1 MKDLRSKKAA
11 LTILFANLYLMLF
24 PQVAYASSN
33 VAEKGV
39 KWVLGQAVWVVILVV
54 ILICIGLAAKKAY
67 AGMIGVLLCGIVVIF
82 FCLSPETLKT
92 IAEQV
97 GQSIFN

>member
-11 LTILFANLYLMLF
+11 LTILFANLYMMLF
-24 PQVAYASSN
+24 PHAVYASSN
-33 VAEKGV
+33 IAEKGV
-39 KWVLGQAVWVVILVV
+39 KWILGQAVWVVILLVV
-54 ILICIGLAAKKAY
+54 LSCAGLAAKKAY
-67 AGMIGVLLCGIVVIF
+67 AGMIGVILAGIVVGY
-82 FCLSPETLKT
+82 FCLFPESFKT